1 MELES
6 DKNPVLRELDHFQV
20 CLLKLVPEGQRQI
33 FGRDRDTLSVRLD
46 EVILNVLKEKNDT
59 DILEFRDKHI
69 YNLEN
74 SSEMIA
80 GYLIQNSSL

>member
-1 MELES
+1 MKGFSWIEENIKAIGYTL
-6 DKNPVLRELDHFQV
+6 Q
-20 CLLKLVPEGQRQI
+20 EGEI
-33 FGRDRDTLSVRLD
+33 ERLD

-74 SSEMIA
+74 SSEVIA